1 MHAIKNKF
9 NNTRKETKMIR
20 AACLKSLQSVEV
32 GVPSPKAYFC
42 NWFKFIQY
50 VMPFLLIK

>member
-1 MHAIKNKF
+1 MHARKMKF
-9 NNTRKETKMIR
+9 NTTSKETKMIR
-20 AACLKSLQSVEV
+20 AACWKSLQSVEV